1 MQKMRAVVFG
11 AVSIFPALFIG
22 MMVYVLLGGETEF
35 PEWEIWMYGPCYLL
49 PSLIVVG
56 SFLIGLSEQEDA
68 Q

>member
-1 MQKMRAVVFG
+1 
-11 AVSIFPALFIG
+11 

-35 PEWEIWMYGPCYLL
+35 PEWEVWMYGPCYLL